1 MKKKVFLI
9 MAICMAATSLLAAC
23 KKPSETQASNDNFVT
38 DGSYGAWE
46 FDPTLSTEYAPEDTD
61 VVLAENGTTEYCIVV
76 PAQTPWQVTQARQ
89 ELNLFFEQSTGVQ
102 MPVVADTNLTFDSS
116 KKYVSIG
123 NTTVYQGSGM
133 NLTYEEY
140 EEDGFAIRT
149 FGSTVIIA
157 GAENNSMLYGIY
169 DFLRYNLGVRTWS
182 NDEFTIPKHDKV
194 YLKDFNYKSV
204 PDFDSRTLGIWYN
217 RYPEILQYR
226 LGLNHNNGKN
236 LLSWC
241 HTSFQLLN
249 PAVYQAAHPDWY
261 YPNYAGQEEMKKPQ
275 QLCFTNTEMKA
286 ELINVLK
293 ARVEK
298 TSLKYA
304 SMLITQEDN
313 TGFCDCTNC
322 KAEIDAYGY
331 SGLLMRF
338 INEIADTMNPWV
350 EETFQGEKEIKW
362 VVFAYGKTA
371 DPPTV
376 KNKDGSYSPVDAS
389 VVAHKNVGVMVAPL
403 GSDWSH
409 SLVDSEHN
417 EQSSVI
423 FEGWQVIE
431 PTFYIYTYN
440 VVFDNQF
447 IFMDSWSYVKQ
458 SYQLF
463 KQIGADFIF
472 DQSASHCNLPF
483 FELTTYVRSRILWD
497 LNTDVEK
504 EIDAFIHAYYKAA
517 APKVKEYFDLLRT
530 RYRMIEMEMAEKG
543 EKFWLPSYVRYDS
556 KLLSEEY
563 WPKEW
568 LLNGI
573 RIYDEALQLCSQ
585 IEDAEERAKAERRV
599 KAERLS
605 PIYLLMQLHRTTL
618 SNVEIAHYIEVFKE
632 GCELNGI
639 GYYTEHGINQGDTIK
654 KLLDEWST
662 HIN

>member
-1 MKKKVFLI
+1 

-217 RYPEILQYR
+217 RYPEILEYR

-249 PAVYQAAHPDWY
+249 PAVYQAEHPDWY

-530 RYRMIEMEMAEKG
+530 RYKIIEMQMAEKG

>member
-23 KKPSETQASNDNFVT
+23 KKSSGTQTSVDNFVT

-46 FDPTLSTEYAPEDTD
+46 FDPTLSTEYAPKDTN
-61 VVLAENGTTEYCIVV
+61 VVLSENGTTEYCIVV
-76 PAQTPWQVTQARQ
+76 PEETPWQVTQARQ
-89 ELNLFFEQSTGVQ
+89 ELNLFFEQATGVQ
-102 MPVVADTNLTFDSS
+102 MPVLPDTGLTFDTT
-116 KKYVSIG
+116 KKYISIG
-123 NTTVYQGSGM
+123 NTAVYQGSGM
-133 NLTYEEY
+133 ELTYEEY
-140 EEDGFAIRT
+140 EEDGFAIKT
-149 FGSTVIIA
+149 FGNTVIIA

-169 DFLRYNLGVRTWS
+169 DFLRYNLGVRIWS
-182 NDEFTIPKHDKV
+182 NDEFTIPQHDKV
-194 YLKDFNYKSV
+194 YLKDFDYKSV
-204 PDFDSRTLGIWYN
+204 PDFDSRALGVWYN
-217 RYPEILQYR
+217 RYPEILEYR

-236 LLSWC
+236 VMAWC
-241 HTSFQLLN
+241 HTSFQLLDPN
-249 PAVYQAAHPDWY
+249 VYQKDHADWY
-261 YPNYAGQEEMKKPQ
+261 YPDYTGQEEMKKPQ
-275 QLCFTNTEMKA
+275 QLCYTNTEMKA

-293 ARVEK
+293 TRVQDS
-298 TSLKYA
+298 SLKYG

-313 TGFCDCTNC
+313 TGFCNCVDCR
-322 KAEIDAYGY
+322 AEIDAYGY

-350 EETFQGEKEIKW
+350 EETFQGEKKIKW

-376 KNKDGSYSPVDAS
+376 KNKDGSYSPVDES
-389 VVAHKNVGVMVAPL
+389 VVAHENVGVMVAPL
-403 GSDWSH
+403 GSDWAH

-504 EIDAFIHAYYKAA
+504 EIDAFIHAYYKTA

-530 RYRMIEMEMAEKG
+530 RYKIIEMEMAEKG
-543 EKFWLPSYVRYDS
+543 EEFWLPSYVRYDS
-556 KLLSEEY
+556 KLLSVEY

-573 RIYDEALQLCSQ
+573 RIYDEALELCSQ

-605 PIYLLMQLHRTTL
+605 PIYLLMQLHRTSL
-618 SNVEIAHYIEVFKE
+618 SNVEIAYYIEAFKE

-639 GYYTEHGINQGDTIK
+639 GYYTEHGIAQGDTVK